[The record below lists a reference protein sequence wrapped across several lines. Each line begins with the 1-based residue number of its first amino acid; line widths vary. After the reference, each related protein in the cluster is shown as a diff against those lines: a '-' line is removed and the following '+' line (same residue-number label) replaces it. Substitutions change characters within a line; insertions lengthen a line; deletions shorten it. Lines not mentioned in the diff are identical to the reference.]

1 MQLQK
6 YFKGFTRNLSILFL
20 FSAAAAGAANSLD
33 DTVTNSG
40 SRSRPQLSYGVA
52 NILKLSQAKIGEE
65 TIVSYVQNS
74 GLNYG
79 GLGAEEIIYLHD
91 EGVSSRVISTM
102 LAEQKKLNNLVAQPS
117 TQQNPIVP
125 QAPAPPVATI
135 VQPYAPPPVYA
146 QPPQSPT
153 VIVMRDSS
161 PRLVD
166 YGIYPFYRNSFY
178 QTCGFRGYG
187 YSGSGYSYPSA
198 SFSIGFGGG
207 HFAAGYRSGHH
218 RGGYYGGCGR

>member
-6 YFKGFTRNLSILFL
+6 YFNGFARSLSVLFL
-20 FSAAAAGAANSLD
+20 FYAAAVGAANSLD
-33 DTVTNSG
+33 DTVTNSR
-40 SRSRPQLSYGVA
+40 SRSRPKLSYGVA

-65 TIVSYVQNS
+65 TIISYIQNS

-91 EGVSSRVISTM
+91 EGVSSRVLTTM

-146 QPPQSPT
+146 LPPQSPT
-153 VIVMRDSS
+153 VIVMSDSS

-166 YGIYPFYRNSFY
+166 YGIYPFYGNSFY
-178 QTCGFRGYG
+178 QTCGSRGY
-187 YSGSGYSYPSA
+187 GYSYPSA
-198 SFSIGFGGG
+198 SFSIGIGGG

-218 RGGYYGGCGR
+218 GGGYYGSCGR